1 LPKKSTDR
9 LARYIP
15 TVQLFSAR
23 LGLFHQKVAEQVGLT
38 STEFKCFRLLE
49 KLGPLSMTALSREV
63 GLKIGTVSGLIDKL
77 EATGF
82 VVRQRD
88 ETDKRRLVLVAC
100 PEASAR
106 ATRLYEE
113 QSEPVSAIL
122 DSYSEPEFNL
132 LLTFLTDLGNIFA
145 RTSPPSLKEPRPE
158 QAPTHSG
165 EKP

>member
-1 LPKKSTDR
+1 MPQKSTGR

-23 LGLFHQKVAEQVGLT
+23 LVLFHQKMAEKVGLT
-38 STEFKCFRLLE
+38 GTEFKCFRLLE
-49 KLGPLSMTALSREV
+49 QLGPLSMTALSREV
-63 GLKIGTVSGLIDKL
+63 GLKVGTVSGLIDKL

-106 ATRLYEE
+106 ASSLYEE
-113 QSEPVSAIL
+113 HE
-122 DSYSEPEFNL
+122 
-132 LLTFLTDLGNIFA
+132 
-145 RTSPPSLKEPRPE
+145 
-158 QAPTHSG
+158 
-165 EKP
+165 